1 MRDTGHVARLLENGG
16 YPTGKQL
23 LDAMLAD
30 DDYDCGCGAR
40 DRLLEL
46 RRELASH
53 EQQAPAVRARVPW
66 GSLVGLAKSF
76 IRSCSAGEGR
86 LLASEKL
93 ARGLKCFHAGDYA
106 GVIDCAEAVG
116 FAVEMTDDN

>member
-1 MRDTGHVARLLENGG
+1 MKDTGHVARLLENGG

-46 RRELASH
+46 RGELATH
-53 EQQAPAVRARVPW
+53 EHQAPMVNGGIPW

-93 ARGLKCFHAGDYA
+93 ARALKCFHAGDYG
-106 GVIDCAEAVG
+106 GVIDCAEEVG
-116 FAVEMTDDN
+116 FTVEIADDN